1 MSNADGPRIVTGLLE
16 GAAALVHR
24 LSAMSEESL
33 HEILG
38 DIERSV
44 RDFTGAEAA
53 LAEAEQRRDHT
64 RQAVLEQVERLHD
77 EVNAV
82 HAPELIGVLRHL
94 YWQQPG
100 IHGRPLAEAA
110 GLHLNDM
117 LATIG
122 PAPSGILCADCGTE
136 LLRTSRSW
144 KPPARYGPPLCPDC
158 LSLERDARSRKWR
171 VESLRSRIVAETR
184 VQARA
189 MDWCAAAELVLA
201 FPPLS
206 QGVSRGSTA
215 DQQEGIWRGWEN
227 ARIIR
232 NRLIA
237 AAAVGD
243 DTVGVAV
250 DEAQLLVETALRVAD
265 WDTARTRDIVD
276 PITHEPALALLTR
289 LNREVRATAQA
300 ARERADAA
308 YPEGYELSEDEEFEA
323 WRGTAG

>member
-1 MSNADGPRIVTGLLE
+1 
-16 GAAALVHR
+16 
-24 LSAMSEESL
+24 MSEESL
-33 HEILG
+33 HDILG
-38 DIERSV
+38 DIEQSV
-44 RDFTGAEAA
+44 RDFTGAEAV
-53 LAEAEQRRDHT
+53 LAEAEQRRDLT
-64 RQAVLEQVERLHD
+64 RRAVLEQVERLHAKAD
-77 EVNAV
+77 AA
-82 HAPELIGVLRHL
+82 HAPDLIGVLRHL

-117 LATIG
+117 LAAIG

-158 LSLERDARSRKWR
+158 MSRERDARSRQWR
-171 VESLRSRIVAETR
+171 VESLRSRIVAEAR

-189 MDWCAAAELVLA
+189 SDWRAAAELVLA

-206 QGVSRGSTA
+206 QGVGRGSTA
-215 DQQEGIWRGWEN
+215 DQQDGVWRGWEN
-227 ARIIR
+227 ARVIR
-232 NRLIA
+232 NRLITTA
-237 AAAVGD
+237 ADGD

-250 DEAQLLVETALRVAD
+250 EEAQLLVETALRVAD

-289 LNREVRATAQA
+289 LKREVRATAQA

-308 YPEGYELSEDEEFEA
+308 YPEGYELSEDEESEA
-323 WRGTAG
+323 WRGTGG

>member
-1 MSNADGPRIVTGLLE
+1 
-16 GAAALVHR
+16 
-24 LSAMSEESL
+24 MSEESL

-38 DIERSV
+38 AIERSV

-53 LAEAEQRRDHT
+53 LAEAEQRREHT
-64 RQAVLEQVERLHD
+64 RQAVLEQVKRLHA
-77 EVNAV
+77 EVDAV
-82 HAPELIGVLRHL
+82 HAPELVGVLRHL

-117 LATIG
+117 LAAIG
-122 PAPSGILCADCGTE
+122 PAPSGILCAHCGTE

-144 KPPARYGPPLCPDC
+144 KPSARYGPPLCPDC
-158 LSLERDARSRKWR
+158 LSLERDARSRTWR

-189 MDWCAAAELVLA
+189 MDWRAAAELVLA

-206 QGVSRGSTA
+206 QKVGRGSAA
-215 DQQEGIWRGWEN
+215 DQKEGVWRGWEN
-227 ARIIR
+227 ARVIR

-237 AAAVGD
+237 TAADGD
-243 DTVGVAV
+243 DIVGVAV
-250 DEAQLLVETALRVAD
+250 GEAQLLVETAFRVAD
-265 WDTARTRDIVD
+265 WDAARTRDIVD

-289 LNREVRATAQA
+289 LQREVRATAQA
-300 ARERADAA
+300 ARESADAA
-308 YPEGYELSEDEEFEA
+308 YPEGYELSEDEESEA
-323 WRGTAG
+323 WRGTGG

>member
-1 MSNADGPRIVTGLLE
+1 
-16 GAAALVHR
+16 
-24 LSAMSEESL
+24 MSEESL

-64 RQAVLEQVERLHD
+64 RQAVLEQVERLHA
-77 EVNAV
+77 EVDAV

-110 GLHLNDM
+110 GLNLHDM
-117 LATIG
+117 LAAIG

-158 LSLERDARSRKWR
+158 ISQERDAQWR
-171 VESLRSRIVAETR
+171 QYGVERLRTRIVAEAL

-189 MDWCAAAELVLA
+189 MDWRAAAELVLA

-206 QGVSRGSTA
+206 QGVGRGTAA
-215 DQQEGIWRGWEN
+215 DQQDGVWRGWEN
-227 ARIIR
+227 ARVIR
-232 NRLIA
+232 NSLIA
-237 AAAVGD
+237 AAADGD

-250 DEAQLLVETALRVAD
+250 EEAQLLVETALQVAD

-289 LNREVRATAQA
+289 LKREVRATAQA

-308 YPEGYELSEDEEFEA
+308 YPEGYELSEVEESEA
-323 WRGTAG
+323 WRGTGG

>member
-1 MSNADGPRIVTGLLE
+1 M
-16 GAAALVHR
+16 HK
-24 LSAMSEESL
+24 LSCMSEESL
-33 HEILG
+33 RAILG
-38 DIERSV
+38 DIEQSV
-44 RDFTGAEAA
+44 RDFTGAEAV
-53 LAEAEQRRDHT
+53 LAEAEQRRDRT
-64 RQAVLEQVERLHD
+64 RQAVLEQVERLHA
-77 EVNAV
+77 EVDAV

-110 GLHLNDM
+110 GLQLHDM
-117 LATIG
+117 LGAIG
-122 PAPSGILCADCGTE
+122 PAPSGIFCADCGTE

-144 KPPARYGPPLCPDC
+144 KPPARYGPPLCPHC

-171 VESLRSRIVAETR
+171 VESLRSRIVAEAR

-189 MDWCAAAELVLA
+189 MDWRAAAELVLA

-206 QGVSRGSTA
+206 QRVSRGSAT
-215 DQQEGIWRGWEN
+215 DQQEGVWRGWEN
-227 ARIIR
+227 ARVIR

-237 AAAVGD
+237 SAAASD

-308 YPEGYELSEDEEFEA
+308 YPDGYEPTEDEESAA
-323 WRGTAG
+323 WRGTGG

>member
-1 MSNADGPRIVTGLLE
+1 MSNTDGPRIVTGLPE
-16 GAAALVHR
+16 GAADLVHK
-24 LSAMSEESL
+24 LSGMSEESL

-38 DIERSV
+38 NIEQSV
-44 RDFTGAEAA
+44 RDFTGAEAV

-64 RQAVLEQVERLHD
+64 RQTVLQQVERLHA
-77 EVNAV
+77 EVDAI
-82 HAPELIGVLRHL
+82 HSPELIGVLRHL

-110 GLHLNDM
+110 GLTLNDM
-117 LATIG
+117 LAVIG
-122 PAPSGILCADCGTE
+122 PAPSGILCADCDTE

-144 KPPARYGPPLCPDC
+144 KPPTRYGPPLCPHC

-171 VESLRSRIVAETR
+171 VEDLRSRIVSEAQ

-189 MDWCAAAELVLA
+189 MDWRAAAELVLA

-206 QGVSRGSTA
+206 QKVSRGSTA
-215 DQQEGIWRGWEN
+215 DQQEGVWRGWEN
-227 ARIIR
+227 ARVIR

-237 AAAVGD
+237 TAVSD

-250 DEAQLLVETALRVAD
+250 DEAQLLVDTALRVAD
-265 WDTARTRDIVD
+265 WDTARTRDILD

-300 ARERADAA
+300 ARKRADAA
-308 YPEGYELSEDEEFEA
+308 YPKGYEPTEDEEYEA
-323 WRGTAG
+323 WRGAGA

>member
-1 MSNADGPRIVTGLLE
+1 
-16 GAAALVHR
+16 
-24 LSAMSEESL
+24 MSEESL

-44 RDFTGAEAA
+44 RDFTEAEAA

-64 RQAVLEQVERLHD
+64 RQAVLEQVERLHA
-77 EVNAV
+77 EVDAV

-100 IHGRPLAEAA
+100 VHGRPLAEAA
-110 GLHLNDM
+110 GLHIHDM
-117 LATIG
+117 LAAIG
-122 PAPSGILCADCGTE
+122 PAPSGIRCADCGTE

-158 LSLERDARSRKWR
+158 MSRERDARSRQWR
-171 VESLRSRIVAETR
+171 VESLRARIVAEAL

-189 MDWCAAAELVLA
+189 MDWRAAAELVLA

-206 QGVSRGSTA
+206 QGVARGSTA
-215 DQQEGIWRGWEN
+215 DQQDGIWRGWEN
-227 ARIIR
+227 ARVIR
-232 NRLIA
+232 NRLITA
-237 AAAVGD
+237 ASDGD

-250 DEAQLLVETALRVAD
+250 EEAQLLVETALRVAD

-289 LNREVRATAQA
+289 LKRKVRTTAQA

-308 YPEGYELSEDEEFEA
+308 YPEGYELSEDEESEA
-323 WRGTAG
+323 WHGTGG

>member
-1 MSNADGPRIVTGLLE
+1 
-16 GAAALVHR
+16 
-24 LSAMSEESL
+24 MSEESL

-44 RDFTGAEAA
+44 RDFTSAEAA

-64 RQAVLEQVERLHD
+64 RQTVLEQVERLHA
-77 EVNAV
+77 EVDAV

-110 GLHLNDM
+110 GLNLHDM
-117 LATIG
+117 LAAIG
-122 PAPSGILCADCGTE
+122 PAPSGILCAGCGTE

-158 LSLERDARSRKWR
+158 ISQERDAQWR
-171 VESLRSRIVAETR
+171 QLGVERLRARIVAETL
-184 VQARA
+184 VQSRA
-189 MDWCAAAELVLA
+189 MDWRAAAELVLA

-206 QGVSRGSTA
+206 QGVGRGTVA
-215 DQQEGIWRGWEN
+215 DQHDGVWRGWEN
-227 ARIIR
+227 ARVIR

-237 AAAVGD
+237 SAADGD

-250 DEAQLLVETALRVAD
+250 EEAQLLVQTALRVAD

-289 LNREVRATAQA
+289 LKREVRATAQA

-308 YPEGYELSEDEEFEA
+308 YPAGYELSEDEESEA
-323 WRGTAG
+323 WPGTGS

>member
-1 MSNADGPRIVTGLLE
+1 
-16 GAAALVHR
+16 
-24 LSAMSEESL
+24 MSEESL

-44 RDFTGAEAA
+44 RDFTAAEAA

-64 RQAVLEQVERLHD
+64 RQSVLEQVERLHA
-77 EVNAV
+77 EVDAV

-110 GLHLNDM
+110 GLHLHDM
-117 LATIG
+117 LAAIG

-136 LLRTSRSW
+136 LQRTSRSW

-158 LSLERDARSRKWR
+158 LSLERDARSRTSR
-171 VESLRSRIVAETR
+171 VESLRSRIVAEAR
-184 VQARA
+184 VQAPA
-189 MDWCAAAELVLA
+189 MYWRAAAELVLA

-206 QGVSRGSTA
+206 QGVTRGSTA
-215 DQQEGIWRGWEN
+215 DQQEGVWRGWEN
-227 ARIIR
+227 ARVIR

-237 AAAVGD
+237 AAADGD

-250 DEAQLLVETALRVAD
+250 DEAQLLVNTALRVAD
-265 WDTARTRDIVD
+265 WDTAHTRDIVD
-276 PITHEPALALLTR
+276 LITHEPALALLTR
-289 LNREVRATAQA
+289 LKREVRATAQA

-308 YPEGYELSEDEEFEA
+308 YPEGYELSEDEESEA
-323 WRGTAG
+323 WRGTGG

>member
-1 MSNADGPRIVTGLLE
+1 
-16 GAAALVHR
+16 
-24 LSAMSEESL
+24 MSEESL
-33 HEILG
+33 HQILG

-44 RDFTGAEAA
+44 RDFTGAEAG

-64 RQAVLEQVERLHD
+64 RQAVMEQVERLRA
-77 EVNAV
+77 EVNAH
-82 HAPELIGVLRHL
+82 HAPKLIGVLRHL

-110 GLHLNDM
+110 GLNLHDM
-117 LATIG
+117 LAAIG

-144 KPPARYGPPLCPDC
+144 TPPARYGPPLCPDC
-158 LSLERDARSRKWR
+158 ISQERDARWR
-171 VESLRSRIVAETR
+171 QYGVERLRARIVAEAL

-189 MDWCAAAELVLA
+189 VDWRAAAELVLA

-206 QGVSRGSTA
+206 QEVGRGTVA
-215 DQQEGIWRGWEN
+215 DQQDGVWRGWEN
-227 ARIIR
+227 ARVIR

-237 AAAVGD
+237 AAVDGD
-243 DTVGVAV
+243 DTMGVAV
-250 DEAQLLVETALRVAD
+250 EEAQLLVDTALRVAH

-289 LNREVRATAQA
+289 LKRKVRATAQA

-308 YPEGYELSEDEEFEA
+308 YPEGYELSKDEESEA
-323 WRGTAG
+323 WRGTGG

>member
-1 MSNADGPRIVTGLLE
+1 
-16 GAAALVHR
+16 
-24 LSAMSEESL
+24 MSEESL

-53 LAEAEQRRDHT
+53 LAEAEQRRDRT
-64 RQAVLEQVERLHD
+64 RQAVLEQVERLRA
-77 EVNAV
+77 EVNAH
-82 HAPELIGVLRHL
+82 HAPKLIGVLRHL

-110 GLHLNDM
+110 GLNLHDM
-117 LATIG
+117 LAAIG

-158 LSLERDARSRKWR
+158 VSQERDAQWR
-171 VESLRSRIVAETR
+171 QYGVERLRARIVAEAL

-189 MDWCAAAELVLA
+189 VDWRAAAELVLA

-206 QGVSRGSTA
+206 QEVGRGTVA
-215 DQQEGIWRGWEN
+215 DQQDGVWRGWEN
-227 ARIIR
+227 ARVIR

-237 AAAVGD
+237 AAADGD
-243 DTVGVAV
+243 DTMGVAV
-250 DEAQLLVETALRVAD
+250 EEAQLLVDTALRVAD

-276 PITHEPALALLTR
+276 PITLEPALALLTR
-289 LNREVRATAQA
+289 LKREVRITVEA
-300 ARERADAA
+300 ARQRADAA
-308 YPEGYELSEDEEFEA
+308 YPEGYELSKDEESEA
-323 WRGTAG
+323 WRSTGG